1 MIDNVDNTIKAVK
14 QMMFDKWGI
23 SADLDDLQN
32 SALPFPDGYSSP
44 DLSGEMEGAMEGAA
58 TRSSPDVIG
67 GGRASGP
74 GGGEA
79 GDAYL
84 EEDRVVGGGE
94 EPIDMDELVA
104 YVKSKMVM
112 E

>member
-44 DLSGEMEGAMEGAA
+44 DLSGEMEGAA

-79 GDAYL
+79 GDAYV

-94 EPIDMDELVA
+94 GIDIDKLVA